1 MLQSRA
7 VFSLGC
13 LVFSAVFG
21 AALAACGGGG
31 AAKPAAESADDSDSS
46 GRASAGPSESSE
58 ADFEDSASEPESPRR
73 ASCDDGTCSPCGEGI
88 CPSGWYCDEGAKGG
102 PACGWLPECAQK
114 PSCACLTRVLS
125 GCSCEEKQGGLHLS
139 CG

>member
-7 VFSLGC
+7 IFALGC
-13 LVFSAVFG
+13 LVFSAAFG
-21 AALAACGGGG
+21 AALSGCGGGS
-31 AAKPAAESADDSDSS
+31 ASKPSAESANDSDT
-46 GRASAGPSESSE
+46 REKASA
-58 ADFEDSASEPESPRR
+58 DSDVANDSDLEGAESEPEAPRR
-73 ASCDDGTCSPCGEGI
+73 ASCDDGTCAPCGDGI
-88 CPSGWYCDEGAKGG
+88 CPAGWYCDEGAKGG

-114 PSCACLTRVLS
+114 PSCACLTRAIA

>member
-13 LVFSAVFG
+13 LVFSAAFG
-21 AALAACGGGG
+21 ATLAGCGGGG
-31 AAKPAAESADDSDSS
+31 GAKPAAEFAGDSDSS
-46 GRASAGPSESSE
+46 STASASSSE
-58 ADFEDSASEPESPRR
+58 PSDADFEDTATEPETHRI
-73 ASCDDGTCSPCGEGI
+73 SCDDGTCSPCGDGI